1 METKK
6 TQLNKEQTEAVNFGE
21 GPLLIVAGAGTGK
34 TSVISERIVNLINSG
49 KANSEEIL
57 ALTFTEKAAGEMEER
72 VDRLLPYGAFFD
84 LSISTFHSFC
94 QDVLTADGLDI
105 GLPTDYKLLNE
116 YEQYALF
123 KKHLDRFGLDY
134 YRPMGNPT
142 KFIRD
147 LLKHFSRCKDEDIT
161 PLEYLEYAE
170 ELRQNLDGM
179 LSGGVGKKKAK
190 KTTTPNPSL
199 KSRGTEAEKS
209 PLLSKEGQGV
219 VLADF
224 LNAKGE
230 FDGEIAELEVK
241 KIEEVANAYHIYQNL
256 LLENNALDF
265 GDLINY
271 CLKLFRERPNILA
284 HYQSRFKYILVD
296 EFQDTNWAQYEL
308 VKLLAAPQNN
318 ITVVGDDDQSV
329 YRFRGAAMANI
340 LEFKKDY
347 LDAKQVFL
355 VENYRNRQN
364 ILDLSYDFIKL
375 NNPNR
380 LEEQLK
386 KECAVENPPRP
397 CGAAT
402 PPKRGISL
410 CRPEAVEGNCLSKQL
425 KANIADAGEIEVI
438 RGADS
443 SDELVRVVKKIAEIK
458 EKDKDANWGDFAIL
472 ARSND
477 AGKEIC
483 AYLEEAGM
491 PYKLFSSRGLYGV
504 PPIINSISYL
514 TAVADQYDGVAL
526 YKTLTLPVFNF
537 SSEELAAMNYIVYR
551 KAVSLYKVLHEA
563 AALGLGDKTLE
574 KINKFLAIFKK
585 HAADARHK
593 PASEIFSD
601 FLEDSGYLKFLYGQ
615 PEREAILAT
624 NQLNQFMKRIKSF
637 ETASVDK
644 SIREFLAELSVEIEA
659 GEQGTLPASDE
670 EDPAMIKIMT
680 VHAAKGLE
688 FKYVFVINL
697 IDKRFPSIER
707 GESIKIPNALLDE
720 KIPVGEHHLEEER
733 RLFYVAVTRAKKGIY
748 FSWSSDAGGKRERR
762 ASRFLVESKL
772 VEDLDISNKDDKKI
786 EPLEDKNSMLSGKKL
801 SAARLAQRSS
811 AAERSWVPKAP
822 ERFSYSQFEAYERC
836 PYQYRFDNILHVPKR
851 GNFQMS
857 FGKTMHS
864 TLQKILQ
871 IVKQA
876 GEKKQDSLFSDAPL
890 LSKEGFGGGSA
901 GVGEKEILTT
911 PTPLLDRRGSIS
923 LEECLKI
930 YEESWIDEWYETEAN
945 KQKYHEKGKEIVK
958 AFYEEHKNNWPNVLF
973 LEKDFSL
980 RLKVDG
986 EGITIKG
993 KIDRIDEMPDG
1004 KLKIVDYKTGKPKE
1018 KLEFNEKAQLLI
1030 YQQAVK
1036 EVFRQEV
1043 GALCY
1048 RYLNDNSEIEFLG
1061 AEKDFAKLDE
1071 KISATI
1077 RAIRVGEFPA
1087 TPGQQCKFCDYSGI
1101 CEFKK
1106 I

>member
-1 METKK
+1 
-6 TQLNKEQTEAVNFGE
+6 
-21 GPLLIVAGAGTGK
+21 VAGAGTGK
-34 TSVISERIVNLINSG
+34 TSVISERIVGLINSG
-49 KANSEEIL
+49 KASSEEIL

-72 VDRLLPYGAFFD
+72 VDKLLPYGAFFD

-161 PLEYLEYAE
+161 PLEYLKYAE

-190 KTTTPNPSL
+190 KTSTPASASL
-199 KSRGTEAEKS
+199 SAGED
-209 PLLSKEGQGV
+209 GN
-219 VLADF
+219 F

-284 HYQSRFKYILVD
+284 HYQTRFKYILVD

-318 ITVVGDDDQSV
+318 ITVVGDDDQAI

-347 LDAKQVFL
+347 PGAKQIFL
-355 VENYRNRQN
+355 IENYRNRQN

-380 LEEQLK
+380 LEAQLAKDGCALCK
-386 KECAVENPPRP
+386 K
-397 CGAAT
+397 
-402 PPKRGISL
+402 
-410 CRPEAVEGNCLSKQL
+410 L
-425 KANIADAGEIEVI
+425 KSNTGVDGEIEVL
-438 RGADS
+438 RGADT
-443 SDELVRVVKKIAEIK
+443 SDELARVVKKIAEIK
-458 EKDKDANWGDFAIL
+458 AKDKDVNWGDFAIL

-483 AYLEEAGM
+483 VYLEEAGM

-504 PPIINSISYL
+504 EPIINSISYL
-514 TAVADQYDGVAL
+514 TAVADQYDGVTL

-551 KAVSLYKVLHEA
+551 KAMSLYKVLHEA
-563 AALGLGDKTLE
+563 AALGLGEKTLE
-574 KINKFLAIFKK
+574 KINKFLAIFRK
-585 HAADARHK
+585 HTADARHK

-601 FLEDSGYLKFLYGQ
+601 FLEDTGYLKFLYAQ

-637 ETASVDK
+637 ETASIDK
-644 SIREFLAELSVEIEA
+644 SIREFLSELEVEIEA
-659 GEQGTLPASDE
+659 GEQGTLPVSDE
-670 EDPAMIKIMT
+670 DDPAMIKIMT

-707 GESIKIPNALLDE
+707 GESIKIPDALLDE
-720 KIPVGEHHLEEER
+720 QLPEGDHHLEEER

-772 VEDLDISNKDDKKI
+772 VEDLDIENADEKKV
-786 EPLEDKNSMLSGKKL
+786 EPLEEKNSLLAHKKQAL
-801 SAARLAQRSS
+801 KLIDDEQFI
-811 AAERSWVPKAP
+811 PKAP

-836 PYQYRFDNILHVPKR
+836 PYQYRFDNILRVPKR

-871 IVKQA
+871 SVMEVMNKSQGDLFNDVA
-876 GEKKQDSLFSDAPL
+876 KNKKNPITFED
-890 LSKEGFGGGSA
+890 
-901 GVGEKEILTT
+901 
-911 PTPLLDRRGSIS
+911 
-923 LEECLKI
+923 CLKI
-930 YEESWIDEWYETEAN
+930 YEEFWIDEWYETEAN
-945 KQKYHEKGKEIVK
+945 KNKYHEKGKEIVK
-958 AFYEEHKNNWPNVLF
+958 AFYEEHQDNWPKVLF
-973 LEKDFSL
+973 LEKDFGL
-980 RLKVDG
+980 RMKVDG

-1036 EVFRQEV
+1036 EVFHQEV

-1061 AEKDFAKLDE
+1061 KEKDFEKLDE

-1077 RAIRVGEFPA
+1077 RSIRAGEFPA
-1087 TPGQQCKFCDYSGI
+1087 TPGLQCKFCDYRGI

-1106 I
+1106 IKIPRNLFRGIKIFYSRVWPD

>member
-1 METKK
+1 MTIDMEIKK
-6 TQLNKEQTEAVNFGE
+6 TQLNKEQAEAVAFGE

-34 TSVISERIVNLINSG
+34 TSVISERIVGLINSG
-49 KANSEEIL
+49 KAGSEEIL

-105 GLPTDYKLLNE
+105 GLPTDFKLLNE

-161 PLEYLEYAE
+161 PLAYLEYAD

-179 LSGGVGKKKAK
+179 LSGKIGKKKGKRPSPSGA
-190 KTTTPNPSL
+190 TPATPPEE
-199 KSRGTEAEKS
+199 GT
-209 PLLSKEGQGV
+209 
-219 VLADF
+219 F

-230 FDGEIAELEVK
+230 FDGEVAELEVK
-241 KIEEVANAYHIYQNL
+241 KIEEVANAFHIYQNL

-284 HYQSRFKYILVD
+284 HYQNKFKYILVD

-318 ITVVGDDDQSV
+318 ITVVGDDDQAI

-340 LEFKKDY
+340 LEFQKDY
-347 LDAKQVFL
+347 PAAKQIFL
-355 VENYRNRQN
+355 IENYRNRQN
-364 ILDLSYDFIKL
+364 ILDLSYEFIKL

-380 LEEQLK
+380 LEAQLAKDGCELCK
-386 KECAVENPPRP
+386 K
-397 CGAAT
+397 
-402 PPKRGISL
+402 
-410 CRPEAVEGNCLSKQL
+410 L
-425 KANIADAGEIEVI
+425 KANIKDVGEIEVL
-438 RGADS
+438 RGSDS
-443 SDELVRVVKKIAEIK
+443 ADELARVVKKIADIK
-458 EKDKDANWGDFAIL
+458 AQDKEANWGDFAIL

-483 AYLEEAGM
+483 AYLDEAKF

-504 PPIINSISYL
+504 EPIINSISYL
-514 TAVADQYDGVAL
+514 KAVADQYDGVAL

-537 SSEELAAMNYIVYR
+537 SAEELAALNYIVYR
-551 KAVSLYKVLHEA
+551 KAMSLYKVLNEA
-563 AALGLGDKTLE
+563 AILGLGEATLE
-574 KINKFLAIFKK
+574 KINKFLATFRK

-601 FLEDSGYLKFLYGQ
+601 FLEDSGYLKFLYSQ
-615 PEREAILAT
+615 PEREAIIAT

-637 ETASVDK
+637 ETASADK
-644 SIREFLAELSVEIEA
+644 STREFLAELEVEIEA
-659 GEQGTLPASDE
+659 GEQGTLPSSDE
-670 EDPAMIKIMT
+670 DDPAMIKIMT

-707 GESIKIPNALLDE
+707 GESIKIPDALLDE
-720 KIPVGEHHLEEER
+720 TIPEGDHHLEEER
-733 RLFYVAVTRAKKGIY
+733 RLFYVAITRAKKGIY

-762 ASRFLVESKL
+762 ASRFLIETKL
-772 VEDLDISNKDDKKI
+772 VEDLDIKNADEKS
-786 EPLEDKNSMLSGKKL
+786 PLLPKEGSGGGSVGGLLKKL
-801 SAARLAQRSS
+801 RQTTPSPSL
-811 AAERSWVPKAP
+811 ERRGIPKAP

-836 PYQYRFDNILHVPKR
+836 PYQYRFDNILRVPKR

-876 GEKKQDSLFSDAPL
+876 GEKKQDSLFESPLSGGVAAPRGRGGL
-890 LSKEGFGGGSA
+890 ELDDKKEL
-901 GVGEKEILTT
+901 IN
-911 PTPLLDRRGSIS
+911 LD
-923 LEECLKI
+923 ECLKI

-945 KQKYHEKGKEIVK
+945 KNKYHEKGKEIVK
-958 AFYEEHKNNWPNVLF
+958 IFYEQHQNNWPKVLF
-973 LEKDFSL
+973 LEKDFAL
-980 RLKVDG
+980 RMKVDG

-1048 RYLNDNSEIEFLG
+1048 RYLTDNSEIEFLG
-1061 AEKDFAKLDE
+1061 KEKDFVKLDE

-1077 RAIRVGEFPA
+1077 RAIRAGEFPA
-1087 TPGQQCKFCDYSGI
+1087 TPGMQCKFCDYSGI

>member
-1 METKK
+1 MAELSLFVNSVKLHILRYYEDMEMKK
-6 TQLNKEQTEAVNFGE
+6 NELNKEQAKAVSFGE

-34 TSVISERIVNLINSG
+34 TSVISERIVGLINSG
-49 KANSEEIL
+49 KAKSEEIL

-72 VDRLLPYGAFFD
+72 VDRILPYGAFFD

-105 GLPTDYKLLNE
+105 GLPTDYKLLDE
-116 YEQYALF
+116 YQQYALF

-161 PLEYLEYAE
+161 SLAYLEYAD

-179 LSGGVGKKKAK
+179 MSGGVGKKNKKKAVVIASASRS
-190 KTTTPNPSL
+190 NPDDTATDGVASS
-199 KSRGTEAEKS
+199 SRGGT
-209 PLLSKEGQGV
+209 PRN
-219 VLADF
+219 D
-224 LNAKGE
+224 NAIFFNARGE
-230 FDGEIAELEVK
+230 FDGEVAELEVK

-256 LLENNALDF
+256 LLENNYLDF

-271 CLKLFRERPNILA
+271 CLKLFRERPNVLA
-284 HYQSRFKYILVD
+284 RYQTRFKYILVD

-318 ITVVGDDDQSV
+318 ITVVGDDDQAI

-340 LEFKKDY
+340 LEFQKDY
-347 LDAKQVFL
+347 PDAKQIFL
-355 VENYRNRQN
+355 IENYRNRQN
-364 ILDLSYDFIKL
+364 ILDLSYEFIKL

-380 LEEQLK
+380 LEAQLAKDGCELCK
-386 KECAVENPPRP
+386 K
-397 CGAAT
+397 
-402 PPKRGISL
+402 
-410 CRPEAVEGNCLSKQL
+410 L
-425 KANIADAGEIEVI
+425 KSNAGEIGEIEVL
-438 RGADS
+438 RGADTA
-443 SDELVRVVKKIAEIK
+443 DEMVRVVKKIAEIK
-458 EKDKDANWGDFAIL
+458 ANDREANWGDFAIM

-483 AYLEEAGM
+483 AYLDEAKF
-491 PYKLFSSRGLYGV
+491 PYKLFSSRGLYGTE
-504 PPIINSISYL
+504 PIIYTINYL
-514 TAVADQYDGVAL
+514 AAVADQYDGVAL
-526 YKTLTLPVFNF
+526 YKTLTLPVFKF
-537 SSEELAAMNYIVYR
+537 TAEELAALNYIVHR
-551 KAVSLYKVLHEA
+551 KAMSLYKVLNEA
-563 AALGLGDKTLE
+563 AALGLGETTLE
-574 KINKFLAIFKK
+574 KINKFLTVFKK
-585 HAADARHK
+585 QAADARYK
-593 PASEIFSD
+593 PVSEIFSD
-601 FLEDSGYLKFLYGQ
+601 FLNDSGYLKFLLAQ
-615 PEREAILAT
+615 AESQAILAS
-624 NQLNQFMKRIKSF
+624 NQLNQFMKRIKEF
-637 ETASVDK
+637 ETASSDK
-644 SIREFLAELSVEIEA
+644 STREFLAELEVEIEA

-670 EDPAMIKIMT
+670 DDPAMIKIMT

-707 GESIKIPNALLDE
+707 SESIKIPDALLDE
-720 KIPVGEHHLEEER
+720 IIPEGDHHLEEER
-733 RLFYVAVTRAKKGIY
+733 RLFYVAITRAKKGIY

-762 ASRFLVESKL
+762 ASRFLVETKL
-772 VEDLDISNKDDKKI
+772 VEDLDISNADKKKV
-786 EPLEDKNSMLSGKKL
+786 EPLEDKNSLLGRKK
-801 SAARLAQRSS
+801 STAKVAGDDKFIPA
-811 AAERSWVPKAP
+811 AP

-836 PYQYRFDNILHVPKR
+836 PYQYRFDNILRVPKR

-876 GEKKQDSLFSDAPL
+876 GEKKQDSLFESPLSGGVAAPRGRGGL
-890 LSKEGFGGGSA
+890 ELDDKKEL
-901 GVGEKEILTT
+901 IN
-911 PTPLLDRRGSIS
+911 LD
-923 LEECLKI
+923 ECLKI

-945 KQKYHEKGKEIVK
+945 KNKYHEKGKEIVK
-958 AFYEEHKNNWPNVLF
+958 IFYEQHQNNWPKVLF
-973 LEKDFSL
+973 LEKDFAL
-980 RLKVDG
+980 RMKVDG

-1048 RYLNDNSEIEFLG
+1048 RYLTDNSEIEFLG
-1061 AEKDFAKLDE
+1061 KEKDFVKLDE

-1077 RAIRVGEFPA
+1077 RAIRAGEFPA
-1087 TPGQQCKFCDYSGI
+1087 TPGMQCKFCDYSGI

>member
-1 METKK
+1 MEMKK
-6 TQLNKEQTEAVNFGE
+6 TQLNKEQAVAVAHGE

-49 KANSEEIL
+49 KAKSEEIL

-170 ELRQNLDGM
+170 ELRQNLDGV
-179 LSGGVGKKKAK
+179 LSGKIGKAKAK
-190 KTTTPNPSL
+190 KKTTPNPSL
-199 KSRGTEAEKS
+199 KRRGAGADKS
-209 PLLSKEGQGV
+209 SLLAKEGRGV

-224 LNAKGE
+224 QNAKGE
-230 FDGEIAELEVK
+230 FDGEVAEMEVK

-284 HYQSRFKYILVD
+284 RYQAKFKYILID

-318 ITVVGDDDQSV
+318 ITVVGDDDQAI

-347 LDAKQVFL
+347 PEAKQIFL
-355 VENYRNRQN
+355 IENYRNRQN
-364 ILDLSYDFIKL
+364 ILDLSYEFIKL

-386 KECAVENPPRP
+386 INHPQ
-397 CGAAT
+397 T
-402 PPKRGISL
+402 PPSKGGES
-410 CRPEAVEGNCLSKQL
+410 AALSKKL
-425 KANIADAGEIEVI
+425 KANTGDVGEIEVL
-438 RGADS
+438 RGADTA
-443 SDELVRVVKKIAEIK
+443 DELTLVVNKIAEIK
-458 EKDKDANWGDFAIL
+458 AQDKEANWGDFAIL

-483 AYLEEAGM
+483 AYLDEAGF

-504 PPIINSISYL
+504 GPIINSISYL
-514 TAVADQYDGVAL
+514 TALADQYDGAAL
-526 YKTLTLPVFNF
+526 YKTLTLPIFNF
-537 SSEELAAMNYIVYR
+537 SAEELASLNYIVYR
-551 KAVSLYKVLHEA
+551 QAMSLYKALNEA
-563 AALGLGDKTLE
+563 AALGLGKITLD

-585 HAADARHK
+585 HAADARYK

-601 FLEDSGYLKFLYGQ
+601 FLEDSGYLKFLYSQ

-637 ETASVDK
+637 ETASADK
-644 SIREFLAELSVEIEA
+644 STREFLAELEVEIEA

-707 GESIKIPNALLDE
+707 GESIKIPDVLLDE
-720 KIPVGEHHLEEER
+720 PIPEGDHHLEEER
-733 RLFYVAVTRAKKGIY
+733 RLFYVAITRAKKGIY

-762 ASRFLVESKL
+762 ASRFLIETKL
-772 VEDLDISNKDDKKI
+772 VEDLDVSNADSKFSP
-786 EPLEDKNSMLSGKKL
+786 PLQGGVRGGLD
-801 SAARLAQRSS
+801 SAGSLLRKTSPQPFPSQGEGDIPR
-811 AAERSWVPKAP
+811 AP

-836 PYQYRFDNILHVPKR
+836 PYQYRFDNILRVPKR

-871 IVKQA
+871 TVKQA
-876 GEKKQDSLFSDAPL
+876 GEKKQDSLFSPL
-890 LSKEGFGGGSA
+890 LSEEGLGGGSL
-901 GVGEKEILTT
+901 EDNDPSKSITT
-911 PTPLLDRRGSIS
+911 PNPSSERRGTIT

-930 YEESWIDEWYETEAN
+930 YEESWLNEWYETEAN
-945 KQKYHEKGKEIVK
+945 KNKYHEKGKEIVK
-958 AFYEEHKNNWPNVLF
+958 AFYEEHKNNWPKVLF
-973 LEKDFSL
+973 LEKDFAL
-980 RLKVDG
+980 RMKVDG
-986 EGITIKG
+986 DGITIKG

-1061 AEKDFAKLDE
+1061 AEKDFAKLDD

-1077 RAIRVGEFPA
+1077 RAIRAGEFPA

-1101 CEFKK
+1101 CEFRKL
-1106 I
+1106 

>member
-1 METKK
+1 MEMKK
-6 TQLNKEQTEAVNFGE
+6 NQLNKEQAEAVGFGE

-34 TSVISERIVNLINSG
+34 TNVISERIVGLINSG
-49 KANSEEIL
+49 RAKSEEIL
-57 ALTFTEKAAGEMEER
+57 ALTFTEKAAGEMTER

-94 QDVLTADGLDI
+94 DTILKESGLEI
-105 GLPTDYKLLNE
+105 GLPTDYKLLDE
-116 YEQYALF
+116 YQQYALF

-161 PLEYLEYAE
+161 PLKYLEYAN

-179 LSGGVGKKKAK
+179 LSGGVGKKKGK
-190 KTTTPNPSL
+190 KPTPSARGGHPSQ
-199 KSRGTEAEKS
+199 
-209 PLLSKEGQGV
+209 EGI
-219 VLADF
+219 F

-230 FDGEIAELEVK
+230 FDQEVAELEVK
-241 KIEEVANAYHIYQNL
+241 KIEEVANAYHVYQNL
-256 LLENNALDF
+256 LLENNSLDF

-271 CLKLFRERPNILA
+271 CLKLFRERPNVLA
-284 HYQSRFKYILVD
+284 HYQTRFKYILVD

-318 ITVVGDDDQSV
+318 ITVVGDDDQAI

-347 LDAKQVFL
+347 PTTKQVFL

-364 ILDLSYDFIKL
+364 ILDLSYEFIKL

-386 KECAVENPPRP
+386 GNGENTPRP
-397 CGAAT
+397 SAT
-402 PPKRGISL
+402 PLNRG
-410 CRPEAVEGNCLSKQL
+410 ELSKRL
-425 KANIADAGEIEVI
+425 KANTKDKGEIEVI
-438 RGADS
+438 RGADTA
-443 SDELVRVVKKIAEIK
+443 DEMVRVVKKIAELKAADK
-458 EKDKDANWGDFAIL
+458 EANWGDFAVM

-477 AGKEIC
+477 AAKEIC
-483 AYLEEAGM
+483 VYLDEEQF
-491 PYKLFSSRGLYGV
+491 PYKLFSSRGLYAAA
-504 PPIINSISYL
+504 PIINSISYL
-514 TAVADQYDGVAL
+514 TAIADQYDGVAL
-526 YKTLTLPVFNF
+526 YKVLTLPVFDF
-537 SSEELAAMNYIVYR
+537 TAEELAALNYIVYR
-551 KAVSLYKVLHEA
+551 KAMSLYKVLNEA
-563 AALGLGDKTLE
+563 SALGLGSQTLD
-574 KINKFLAIFKK
+574 KINKFLAIFRK
-585 HAADARHK
+585 HAADARYK
-593 PASEIFSD
+593 PVSEIFSD
-601 FLEDSGYLKFLYGQ
+601 FLEDTGYLKYLYAQ
-615 PEREAILAT
+615 EERQQILAT
-624 NQLNQFMKRIKSF
+624 NQLNQFMKRIKEF
-637 ETASVDK
+637 ETGSTDK
-644 SIREFLAELSVEIEA
+644 SVREFLNELQVEIEA
-659 GEQGTLPASDE
+659 GEQGTLPLSDE

-697 IDKRFPSIER
+697 IDQRFPSREH
-707 GESIKIPNALLDE
+707 GESIKIPDAMLDE
-720 KIPVGEHHLEEER
+720 IIPEGDHHLEEER
-733 RLFYVAVTRAKKGIY
+733 RLFYVAITRAKKGIY

-762 ASRFLVESKL
+762 ASRFLIETKL
-772 VEDLDISNKDDKKI
+772 VEDLDISNIDEKAVK
-786 EPLEDKNSMLSGKKL
+786 PLEEKSPLLRGAAAPRGRLVSPKPSGEGGGVLKNP
-801 SAARLAQRSS
+801 
-811 AAERSWVPKAP
+811 AEEKFIPAAP

-836 PYQYRFDNILHVPKR
+836 PYQYRFDNILRVPKR

-871 IVKQA
+871 TVKEA
-876 GEKKQDSLFSDAPL
+876 GEKKQESLFTPPL
-890 LSKEGFGGGSA
+890 EGGDRGGQKSVDDKNTPPTLPLERGGG
-901 GVGEKEILTT
+901 
-911 PTPLLDRRGSIS
+911 IS

-945 KQKYHEKGKEIVK
+945 KQKYHKKGKEMTK
-958 AFYEEHKNNWPNVLF
+958 AFYEEYHNNWPKVLF
-973 LEKDFSL
+973 LEKAFAL
-980 RLKVDG
+980 RMKVDG
-986 EGITIKG
+986 DGITIAG

-1036 EVFRQEV
+1036 ELFRQEV

-1061 AEKDFAKLDE
+1061 KEKDFAKLDE
-1071 KISATI
+1071 KISETI
-1077 RAIRVGEFPA
+1077 RAIRAGVFPP
-1087 TPGQQCKFCDYSGI
+1087 TPGQQCKFCDYNGI

>member
-1 METKK
+1 MEIKK
-6 TQLNKEQTEAVNFGE
+6 NQLNKEQVEAVGFGE

-34 TSVISERIVNLINSG
+34 TSVISERIVGLINSG
-49 KANSEEIL
+49 KAGSEEIL

-105 GLPTDYKLLNE
+105 GLPTDFKLLNE

-161 PLEYLEYAE
+161 PLAYLEYAD

-179 LSGGVGKKKAK
+179 LSGGVGKKNGKKAVVIASASRS
-190 KTTTPNPSL
+190 NPDDTATDGVASS
-199 KSRGTEAEKS
+199 SRGGTPRNDNAI
-209 PLLSKEGQGV
+209 
-219 VLADF
+219 F
-224 LNAKGE
+224 INAKGE
-230 FDGEIAELEVK
+230 FDGEVAELEVK
-241 KIEEVANAYHIYQNL
+241 KIEEVANAFHIYQNL

-284 HYQSRFKYILVD
+284 HYQNKFKYILVD

-318 ITVVGDDDQSV
+318 ITVVGDDDQAI

-340 LEFKKDY
+340 LEFQKDY
-347 LDAKQVFL
+347 PAAKQIFL
-355 VENYRNRQN
+355 IENYRNRQN
-364 ILDLSYDFIKL
+364 ILDLSYEFIKL

-380 LEEQLK
+380 LEAQLAK
-386 KECAVENPPRP
+386 NITTPRTTP
-397 CGAAT
+397 T
-402 PPKRGISL
+402 PPWKGGGIL
-410 CRPEAVEGNCLSKQL
+410 EKEGGIVLSKKL
-425 KANIADAGEIEVI
+425 KSNAGEIGEIEVL

-443 SDELVRVVKKIAEIK
+443 ADELARVVKKIAELKAQDK
-458 EKDKDANWGDFAIL
+458 EANWGDFAIL

-483 AYLEEAGM
+483 AYLDEAKF

-504 PPIINSISYL
+504 DPIINSISYL

-537 SSEELAAMNYIVYR
+537 SAEELAALNYIVYR
-551 KAVSLYKVLHEA
+551 KAMSLYKVLNEA
-563 AALGLGDKTLE
+563 AALGLGETTLE
-574 KINKFLAIFKK
+574 KINKFLAIFRK

-593 PASEIFSD
+593 PVSEIFSD
-601 FLEDSGYLKFLYGQ
+601 FLEDSGYLKFLYSQ
-615 PEREAILAT
+615 PEREAIIST

-637 ETASVDK
+637 ETASADK
-644 SIREFLAELSVEIEA
+644 STREFLAELEVEIEA
-659 GEQGTLPASDE
+659 GEQGTLPSSDE
-670 EDPAMIKIMT
+670 DDPAMIKIMT

-707 GESIKIPNALLDE
+707 GESIKIPDALLDE
-720 KIPVGEHHLEEER
+720 TIPEGDHHLEEER
-733 RLFYVAVTRAKKGIY
+733 RLFYVAITRAKKGIY
-748 FSWSSDAGGKRERR
+748 FSWSADAGGKRERR
-762 ASRFLVESKL
+762 ASRFLIETKL
-772 VEDLDISNKDDKKI
+772 VEDLDVSNADEKKV
-786 EPLEDKNSMLSGKKL
+786 EPLEENIPLSGGVAAPRGQGGLVMRAALKK
-801 SAARLAQRSS
+801 SD
-811 AAERSWVPKAP
+811 EEKFIPKAP

-836 PYQYRFDNILHVPKR
+836 PYQYRFDNILRVPKR

-876 GEKKQDSLFSDAPL
+876 GEKKQDSLFLCHPEPL
-890 LSKEGFGGGSA
+890 AKDLPADKVLNPSRGAQDDKNKEQDD
-901 GVGEKEILTT
+901 KIN
-911 PTPLLDRRGSIS
+911 

-930 YEESWIDEWYETEAN
+930 YEESWIDEWYGDEAN
-945 KQKYHEKGKEIVK
+945 KNKYHEKGKEIVK
-958 AFYEEHKNNWPNVLF
+958 VFYEQQQNNWPKVLF
-973 LEKDFSL
+973 LEKDFAL
-980 RLKVDG
+980 RMKVDG

-1048 RYLNDNSEIEFLG
+1048 RYLTDNSEIEFLG
-1061 AEKDFAKLDE
+1061 KEKDFVKLDE

-1077 RAIRVGEFPA
+1077 RAIRSGEFPA
-1087 TPGQQCKFCDYSGI
+1087 TPGMQCKFCDYSGI

-1106 I
+1106 L

>member
-6 TQLNKEQTEAVNFGE
+6 TQLNKEQAEAVSYGE

-49 KANSEEIL
+49 KARSDEIL

-94 QDVLTADGLDI
+94 QDVLSSDGLDI
-105 GLPTDYKLLNE
+105 GLPTDYKLLDE
-116 YEQYALF
+116 FEQYALF

-161 PLEYLEYAE
+161 PLKYLEYAD

-179 LSGGVGKKKAK
+179 LSGVKGKKKINKDAK
-190 KTTTPNPSL
+190 NKPTLSARRGHPSQ
-199 KSRGTEAEKS
+199 
-209 PLLSKEGQGV
+209 EGIFQ
-219 VLADF
+219 
-224 LNAKGE
+224 NAKGE
-230 FDGEIAELEVK
+230 FDQEVAEMEVK

-271 CLKLFRERPNILA
+271 CLKLFRERPNVLA
-284 HYQSRFKYILVD
+284 RYQARFKYILVD

-318 ITVVGDDDQSV
+318 ITVVGDDDQAI

-347 LDAKQVFL
+347 PSAKQIFL
-355 VENYRNRQN
+355 IENYRNRQN
-364 ILDLSYDFIKL
+364 ILDLSYEFIKL

-386 KECAVENPPRP
+386 LNNPPRP
-397 CGAAT
+397 SAT
-402 PPKRGISL
+402 PP
-410 CRPEAVEGNCLSKQL
+410 EEGTELSKKL
-425 KANIADAGEIEVI
+425 KANTKDIGAIEVL
-438 RGADS
+438 RGADT
-443 SDELVRVVKKIAEIK
+443 SDELARVVNKIAEIK
-458 EKDKDANWGDFAIL
+458 AQDKEANWGDFAIL

-483 AYLEEAGM
+483 AYLDEAKF

-504 PPIINSISYL
+504 EPIIISISYL

-537 SSEELAAMNYIVYR
+537 SAEELAALNYIVYR
-551 KAVSLYKVLHEA
+551 KAMSLYKVLNEA
-563 AALGLGDKTLE
+563 AALGLGSATLE
-574 KINKFLAIFKK
+574 KINKFLAIFRK
-585 HAADARHK
+585 HSADARYK

-601 FLEDSGYLKFLYGQ
+601 FLTDTDYLKYLLAQ
-615 PEREAILAT
+615 TERQAILAT
-624 NQLNQFMKRIKSF
+624 NQLNQFMKRIKEF
-637 ETASVDK
+637 ETASTDK
-644 SIREFLAELSVEIEA
+644 SVREFLAELEVEMEA
-659 GEQGTLPASDE
+659 GEQGTLPSSDE
-670 EDPAMIKIMT
+670 DDPAMIKIMT

-697 IDKRFPSIER
+697 IDKRFPSTER
-707 GESIKIPNALLDE
+707 GESIKIPDALLDE
-720 KIPVGEHHLEEER
+720 QIPEGEHHLEEER
-733 RLFYVAVTRAKKGIY
+733 RLFYVAITRAKKGIY

-762 ASRFLVESKL
+762 ASRFLIETKL
-772 VEDLDISNKDDKKI
+772 VEDLDVSNADEKKI
-786 EPLEDKNSMLSGKKL
+786 EPLAENIPLLGGVAAPRGRGGLASRGVLKNS
-801 SAARLAQRSS
+801 
-811 AAERSWVPKAP
+811 AEEKFIPQAP
-822 ERFSYSQFEAYERC
+822 EKFSYSQFEAYERC

-876 GEKKQDSLFSDAPL
+876 GEKKQDSLFSVEA
-890 LSKEGFGGGSA
+890 
-901 GVGEKEILTT
+901 EKEKS
-911 PTPLLDRRGSIS
+911 PLERGGEPLASRGVLKLDEKKELIS
-923 LEECLKI
+923 LDECLKI

-945 KQKYHEKGKEIVK
+945 KQNYHEKGKEIVK
-958 AFYEEHKNNWPNVLF
+958 AFYEEHKNNWPKVLF
-973 LEKDFSL
+973 LEKDFAL
-980 RLKVDG
+980 RMKVDN

-1004 KLKIVDYKTGKPKE
+1004 RLKIVDYKTGKPKE

-1077 RAIRVGEFPA
+1077 RAIRSGEFPA

-1101 CEFKK
+1101 CEFRKL
-1106 I
+1106 

>member
-1 METKK
+1 MEMKK
-6 TQLNKEQTEAVNFGE
+6 NQLNKEQAEAVQFGE

-34 TSVISERIVNLINSG
+34 TSVISERIVGLIDSG
-49 KANSEEIL
+49 KAKSEEIL

-94 QDVLTADGLDI
+94 QDVLTEAGLDI
-105 GLPTDYKLLNE
+105 GLPTDYKLLDE
-116 YEQYALF
+116 YQQYALF

-161 PLEYLEYAE
+161 PLKYLEYAE

-179 LSGGVGKKKAK
+179 LSGRRNAIPCVPKSSEEDRYAK
-190 KTTTPNPSL
+190 HCGPTKHCAPT
-199 KSRGTEAEKS
+199 
-209 PLLSKEGQGV
+209 
-219 VLADF
+219 ADF

-230 FDGEIAELEVK
+230 FDQEVAEFEVK
-241 KIEEVANAYHIYQNL
+241 KIEEVANAFHIYQNL

-271 CLKLFRERPNILA
+271 CLKLFRERPNVLA
-284 HYQSRFKYILVD
+284 RYQTRFKYILVD

-318 ITVVGDDDQSV
+318 ITVVGDDDQAI

-347 LDAKQVFL
+347 PDAKQVFL
-355 VENYRNRQN
+355 IENYRNRQN
-364 ILDLSYDFIKL
+364 ILDLAYDFIKL

-386 KECAVENPPRP
+386 NDGDK
-397 CGAAT
+397 
-402 PPKRGISL
+402 
-410 CRPEAVEGNCLSKQL
+410 LSKKL
-425 KANIADAGEIEVI
+425 KANFKDAGSIEVI
-438 RGADS
+438 RGADTA
-443 SDELVRVVKKIAEIK
+443 DEMVRVVKKIAELKTEDK
-458 EKDKDANWGDFAIL
+458 EANWGDFAIM

-483 AYLEEAGM
+483 VYLDEAQF
-491 PYKLFSSRGLYGV
+491 PYKLFSSRGLYAAI
-504 PPIINSISYL
+504 PIINSISYL

-526 YKTLTLPVFNF
+526 YKVLTLPVFNF
-537 SSEELAAMNYIVYR
+537 TAEELAAMNYIVSR
-551 KAVSLYKVLHEA
+551 KAMSLYKVLNEA
-563 AALGLGDKTLE
+563 SALGLGSATLE
-574 KINKFLAIFKK
+574 KINKFLAIFRK
-585 HAADARHK
+585 HAADARYK

-601 FLEDSGYLKFLYGQ
+601 FLEDTGYLKYLYAQ
-615 PEREAILAT
+615 PERQQILAT
-624 NQLNQFMKRIKSF
+624 NQLNQFMKRIKEF
-637 ETASVDK
+637 ETSSTDK
-644 SIREFLAELSVEIEA
+644 SVREFLAGLAVEMEA
-659 GEQGTLPASDE
+659 GEQGTLPLSDE

-707 GESIKIPNALLDE
+707 SESIKIPDALLDE
-720 KIPVGEHHLEEER
+720 IIPAGDHHLEEER
-733 RLFYVAVTRAKKGIY
+733 RLFYVAITRAKKGIY

-762 ASRFLVESKL
+762 ASRFLVETKL
-772 VEDLDISNKDDKKI
+772 AEDLDISNADEKAV
-786 EPLEDKNSMLSGKKL
+786 EPLEDKNSMLRGKKL
-801 SAARLAQRSS
+801 KIAGLAQRSS
-811 AAERSWVPKAP
+811 ATERSWVPQAP

-836 PYQYRFDNILHVPKR
+836 PYQYRFDNILRVPKR

-871 IVKQA
+871 TVKEA
-876 GEKKQDSLFSDAPL
+876 GEKKQDSLFVSPADKKENSPLSRVVAEGRGVL
-890 LSKEGFGGGSA
+890 LS
-901 GVGEKEILTT
+901 
-911 PTPLLDRRGSIS
+911 
-923 LEECLKI
+923 LEDCLKI

-945 KQKYHEKGKEIVK
+945 KKKYHEKGREMTK
-958 AFYEEHKNNWPNVLF
+958 AFYEEYKNNWPKVLF
-973 LEKDFSL
+973 LEKAFAL
-980 RLKVDG
+980 RMKIDG
-986 EGITIKG
+986 EGITIAG

-1004 KLKIVDYKTGKPKE
+1004 RLKIVDYKTGKPKE

-1036 EVFRQEV
+1036 ELFRQEV

-1061 AEKDFAKLDE
+1061 KEKDFAKLDE
-1071 KISATI
+1071 KISETI
-1077 RAIRVGEFPA
+1077 RAIRKGEFPA
-1087 TPGQQCKFCDYSGI
+1087 TPGQQCKFCDYNGI
-1101 CEFKK
+1101 CEFRKL
-1106 I
+1106 

>member
-6 TQLNKEQTEAVNFGE
+6 TQLNKEQSEAVMYGE

-34 TSVISERIVNLINSG
+34 TSVISERIVNLIKSG
-49 KANSEEIL
+49 KARSDEIL

-94 QDVLTADGLDI
+94 DTILKESGLEI
-105 GLPTDYKLLNE
+105 GLPTDYKLLDE
-116 YEQYALF
+116 FEQYALF

-161 PLEYLEYAE
+161 PLKYLEYVD

-179 LSGGVGKKKAK
+179 LSGGIGKKKTSK
-190 KTTTPNPSL
+190 KV
-199 KSRGTEAEKS
+199 
-209 PLLSKEGQGV
+209 PLLSKERLGEVNGDSDLTPTLSLERRGGALELFQ
-219 VLADF
+219 
-224 LNAKGE
+224 NAKGE
-230 FDGEIAELEVK
+230 FDQEVAEMEVK
-241 KIEEVANAYHIYQNL
+241 KIEEVANAFHVYQNL
-256 LLENNALDF
+256 LLENNVLDF

-271 CLKLFRERPNILA
+271 CLKLFRERPNVLA
-284 HYQSRFKYILVD
+284 RYQTRFKYILVD

-347 LDAKQVFL
+347 PSARQIFL
-355 VENYRNRQN
+355 IENYRNRQN
-364 ILDLSYDFIKL
+364 ILDLSYEFIKL

-380 LEEQLK
+380 LECQL
-386 KECAVENPPRP
+386 AQQDL
-397 CGAAT
+397 T
-402 PPKRGISL
+402 PALSLGRRG
-410 CRPEAVEGNCLSKQL
+410 GGLSKKL
-425 KANIADAGEIEVI
+425 KANIGDAGEIEVL
-438 RGADS
+438 RGADT
-443 SDELVRVVKKIAEIK
+443 SDELARVVNKIAEIK
-458 EKDKDANWGDFAIL
+458 AQDKEANWGDFAIL

-483 AYLEEAGM
+483 TYLDEAKF

-504 PPIINSISYL
+504 EPIINSISYL

-537 SSEELAAMNYIVYR
+537 TAEELAALNYIVYR
-551 KAVSLYKVLHEA
+551 KAMSLYKVLNEA
-563 AALGLGDKTLE
+563 SAAGIGQITLE
-574 KINKFLAIFKK
+574 KINKFLAIFRK
-585 HAADARHK
+585 HAADARYK

-601 FLEDSGYLKFLYGQ
+601 FLEDSGYLKFLYSQ
-615 PEREAILAT
+615 PEREAIIAT
-624 NQLNQFMKRIKSF
+624 NQLNQFMKRIKEF
-637 ETASVDK
+637 ETASTDK
-644 SIREFLAELSVEIEA
+644 SVREFLAELEVEMEA
-659 GEQGTLPASDE
+659 GEQGTLPSSDE
-670 EDPAMIKIMT
+670 DDPAMIKIMT

-688 FKYVFVINL
+688 FQYVFVINL

-707 GESIKIPNALLDE
+707 SELIKIPDALLDE
-720 KIPVGEHHLEEER
+720 QIPEGDHHLEEER
-733 RLFYVAVTRAKKGIY
+733 RLFYVAITRAKKGIY

-762 ASRFLVESKL
+762 ASRFLIETKL
-772 VEDLDISNKDDKKI
+772 VADLDVSNVDEKKI
-786 EPLEDKNSMLSGKKL
+786 EPLENNNTMLSGKK
-801 SAARLAQRSS
+801 SKNKVD
-811 AAERSWVPKAP
+811 EGKFVPMAP
-822 ERFSYSQFEAYERC
+822 EKFSYSQFEAYERC

-876 GEKKQDSLFSDAPL
+876 GEKKQDSLFSAP
-890 LSKEGFGGGSA
+890 SPSQGEGW
-901 GVGEKEILTT
+901 GEVK
-911 PTPLLDRRGSIS
+911 IS
-923 LEECLKI
+923 LEECLKV

-945 KQKYHEKGKEIVK
+945 KNKYHEKGKEIVK
-958 AFYEEHKNNWPNVLF
+958 AFYEEHQNNWPKVLF
-973 LEKDFSL
+973 LEKDFAL
-980 RLKVDG
+980 RMKVDG
-986 EGITIKG
+986 DGITIKG

-1004 KLKIVDYKTGKPKE
+1004 KLKIVDYKTGRPKE

-1061 AEKDFAKLDE
+1061 KEKDFEKLDD

-1077 RAIRVGEFPA
+1077 RAIRLGEFPA

-1101 CEFKK
+1101 CEFRKL
-1106 I
+1106 

>member
-1 METKK
+1 MKK
-6 TQLNKEQTEAVNFGE
+6 NQLNKEQAEAVQFGE

-34 TSVISERIVNLINSG
+34 TSVISERIVGLINPG
-49 KANSEEIL
+49 KAKSEEIL

-94 QDVLTADGLDI
+94 DTILKESGLEI
-105 GLPTDYKLLNE
+105 GLPTDYKLLDE
-116 YEQYALF
+116 YQQYALF

-161 PLEYLEYAE
+161 TTKYLEYAE

-179 LSGGVGKKKAK
+179 LSGVVGKKKSPLK
-190 KTTTPNPSL
+190 RGPS
-199 KSRGTEAEKS
+199 RQGFAEAEVDA
-209 PLLSKEGQGV
+209 PRGRGV
-219 VLADF
+219 SIDSEMF
-224 LNAKGE
+224 QNAKGE
-230 FDGEIAELEVK
+230 FDQEVAEFEVK
-241 KIEEVANAYHIYQNL
+241 KIEEVANAYHVYQNL
-256 LLENNALDF
+256 LLENNSLDF

-271 CLKLFRERPNILA
+271 CLKLFRERPNVLA
-284 HYQSRFKYILVD
+284 RYQTRFKYILVD

-318 ITVVGDDDQSV
+318 ITVVGDDDQAI

-347 LDAKQVFL
+347 PTAKQVFL

-364 ILDLSYDFIKL
+364 ILDLSYEFIKL

-386 KECAVENPPRP
+386 KD
-397 CGAAT
+397 GD
-402 PPKRGISL
+402 K
-410 CRPEAVEGNCLSKQL
+410 LSKKL
-425 KANIADAGEIEVI
+425 KANFKDVGTIEVI
-438 RGADS
+438 RGADT
-443 SDELVRVVKKIAEIK
+443 SDEMVRVVKKIAELKAADK
-458 EKDKDANWGDFAIL
+458 EANWGDFAVM

-477 AGKEIC
+477 AAKEIC
-483 AYLEEAGM
+483 VYLDEAQF
-491 PYKLFSSRGLYGV
+491 PYKLFSSRGLYGTA
-504 PPIINSISYL
+504 PIINSISYL

-526 YKTLTLPVFNF
+526 YKVLTLPVFDF
-537 SSEELAAMNYIVYR
+537 TAEELAAMNYIVYR
-551 KAVSLYKVLHEA
+551 KAMSLYKVLNEA
-563 AALGLGDKTLE
+563 SALGLGNQTLE
-574 KINKFLAIFKK
+574 KINKFLSIFRK
-585 HAADARHK
+585 HAADARYK
-593 PASEIFSD
+593 PVSEIFSD
-601 FLEDSGYLKFLYGQ
+601 FLADTGYLQYLYAQ
-615 PEREAILAT
+615 EERQQILAT
-624 NQLNQFMKRIKSF
+624 NQLNQFMKRIKEF
-637 ETASVDK
+637 ETGSTDK
-644 SIREFLAELSVEIEA
+644 SVREFLNELQVEIEA
-659 GEQGTLPASDE
+659 GEQGTLPLSDE

-680 VHAAKGLE
+680 VHGAKGLE

-697 IDKRFPSIER
+697 IDQRFPSREH
-707 GESIKIPNALLDE
+707 GESIKIPDAMLDE
-720 KIPVGEHHLEEER
+720 IIPEGDHHLEEER
-733 RLFYVAVTRAKKGIY
+733 RLFYVAITRAKKGIY

-762 ASRFLVESKL
+762 ASRFLVETKL
-772 VEDLDISNKDDKKI
+772 VEDLDASNADEKNP
-786 EPLEDKNSMLSGKKL
+786 EPLEDKNSILNGVKSKT
-801 SAARLAQRSS
+801 ARLAQRSS
-811 AAERSWVPKAP
+811 AEAERSWVPQAP

-836 PYQYRFDNILHVPKR
+836 PYQYRFDNILRVPKR

-871 IVKQA
+871 TVKEA
-876 GEKKQDSLFSDAPL
+876 GEKKQDSLFGSEAEKKNSPL
-890 LSKEGFGGGSA
+890 ERGGEPLASRGVLKPDDKKE
-901 GVGEKEILTT
+901 
-911 PTPLLDRRGSIS
+911 SIS
-923 LEECLKI
+923 LDECLKI
-930 YEESWIDEWYETEAN
+930 YDESWIDEWYETEAN
-945 KQKYHEKGKEIVK
+945 KQKYHAKGKEITK
-958 AFYEEHKNNWPNVLF
+958 AFYEEYHEKWPKVLF
-973 LEKDFSL
+973 LEKGFDL
-980 RLKVDG
+980 RMKVDG

-1036 EVFRQEV
+1036 ELFRQEV

-1061 AEKDFAKLDE
+1061 KEKDFAKLDD
-1071 KISATI
+1071 KISETI
-1077 RAIRVGEFPA
+1077 RAIRKGEFPA
-1087 TPGQQCKFCDYSGI
+1087 TPGQQCKFCDYNGI

-1106 I
+1106 L

>member
-1 METKK
+1 MEIKK
-6 TQLNKEQTEAVNFGE
+6 TQLNKEQAEAVNHGE

-34 TSVISERIVNLINSG
+34 TSVISERIVSLINSG
-49 KANSEEIL
+49 KASSEEIL

-94 QDVLTADGLDI
+94 QDILTADGLDI
-105 GLPTDYKLLNE
+105 GLPTDYRLLNE

-161 PLEYLEYAE
+161 PLEYLKYAE

-179 LSGGVGKKKAK
+179 LSGFASLKPLAKAGGKGKKKALD
-190 KTTTPNPSL
+190 T
-199 KSRGTEAEKS
+199 AE
-209 PLLSKEGQGV
+209 LFQ
-219 VLADF
+219 
-224 LNAKGE
+224 NAKGE
-230 FDGEIAELEVK
+230 FDGEVAELEVK

-284 HYQSRFKYILVD
+284 HYQTRFKYILVD

-318 ITVVGDDDQSV
+318 ITVVGDDDQAI

-347 LDAKQVFL
+347 PLAKQVFL
-355 VENYRNRQN
+355 IENYRNQQN

-375 NNPNR
+375 NDPNR
-380 LEEQLK
+380 LEAQLAKDGCALCK
-386 KECAVENPPRP
+386 K
-397 CGAAT
+397 
-402 PPKRGISL
+402 
-410 CRPEAVEGNCLSKQL
+410 L
-425 KANIADAGEIEVI
+425 KANTGADGEIEVI
-438 RGADS
+438 RGADT
-443 SDELVRVVKKIAEIK
+443 SDELARVVKKIAEIK
-458 EKDKDANWGDFAIL
+458 EKDKEATWGDFAIL

-483 AYLEEAGM
+483 VYLDEAGM

-504 PPIINSISYL
+504 EPIINSISYL
-514 TAVADQYDGVAL
+514 TAIADQYDGVAL
-526 YKTLTLPVFNF
+526 YKTLTLPVFSF
-537 SSEELAAMNYIVYR
+537 TAEELAAMNYIVYR
-551 KAVSLYKVLHEA
+551 KAMSLYKVLHEA
-563 AALGLGDKTLE
+563 AALGLGEKTLE
-574 KINKFLAIFKK
+574 KINKFLAIFKR
-585 HAADARHK
+585 HTADARHK

-601 FLEDSGYLKFLYGQ
+601 FLEDTGYLKYLYGQ
-615 PEREAILAT
+615 SEREAILAT

-637 ETASVDK
+637 ETASIDK
-644 SIREFLAELSVEIEA
+644 SVREFLAELAVEIEA
-659 GEQGTLPASDE
+659 GEQGTLPVSDE
-670 EDPAMIKIMT
+670 DDPAMIKIMT

-707 GESIKIPNALLDE
+707 GESIKIPDALLDE
-720 KIPVGEHHLEEER
+720 PLPEGDHHLEEER

-762 ASRFLVESKL
+762 ASRFLVEAKL
-772 VEDLDISNKDDKKI
+772 VEDLDVKNIDEKKI
-786 EPLEDKNSMLSGKKL
+786 EPLEDKNSMLSGKK
-801 SAARLAQRSS
+801 AKAKID
-811 AAERSWVPKAP
+811 EGKYIPKAP

-871 IVKQA
+871 TVMQITNKSQGDLFNDVVKD
-876 GEKKQDSLFSDAPL
+876 KKNP
-890 LSKEGFGGGSA
+890 
-901 GVGEKEILTT
+901 
-911 PTPLLDRRGSIS
+911 IS

-945 KQKYHEKGKEIVK
+945 KQKYYEKGKEIVK
-958 AFYEEHKNNWPNVLF
+958 AFYEEHKDNWPKVLF
-973 LEKDFSL
+973 LEKSFDL

-986 EGITIKG
+986 DGITIAG

-1036 EVFRQEV
+1036 EVYRQEV

-1048 RYLNDNSEIEFLG
+1048 RYLNDGSEIEFLG
-1061 AEKDFAKLDE
+1061 KEKDFEKLDE
-1071 KISATI
+1071 KISETI
-1077 RAIRVGEFPA
+1077 RAIRLGEFPA

-1106 I
+1106 L